1 MAARS
6 PRPSRRRIL
15 VIAGVIALL
24 AVAFIAAELVFAI
37 IPAGPA
43 LPQGHLTDAQGKAL
57 DVMLK
62 LCDSFITWAVATIGG
77 IALLLRFNIEKK
89 LPYTRGDV
97 FLAAGS
103 MLSAGVSVFCGH
115 LAMDLTKRA
124 LAVNQFPA
132 TVEPVHQFLRMQ
144 YLFGLTG
151 IGLFA
156 LFSLNYFL
164 SHARDP

>member
-1 MAARS
+1 MSISVHRTSRS
-6 PRPSRRRIL
+6 TL
-15 VIAGVIALL
+15 IAIAIVLGVIV
-24 AVAFIAAELVFAI
+24 VAFIAAELLYAI
-37 IPAGPA
+37 VPPGPA
-43 LPQGHLTDAQGKAL
+43 LPQGHLTDAQSKAL

-77 IALLLRFNIEKK
+77 VALLLRFSIEKK

-97 FLAAGS
+97 VLAAGS

-124 LAVNQFPA
+124 LSVNQFPG
-132 TVEPVHQFLRMQ
+132 TVEPVHQFLRFQ
-144 YLFGLTG
+144 YLFGLAG
-151 IGLFA
+151 IGLLA

-164 SHARDP
+164 SHAKES